1 MLREIPATR
10 QRHDEAPRRWF
21 TDERMDLTVWQD
33 ADGVLLA
40 FQLAYDKS
48 DDERVLEWHRRVGF
62 RHHVVDDGESET
74 GRYKQTPL
82 LLPDGVVPRDRLLA
96 EFGRRS
102 IELEDHLRREILD
115 ALDTLPR

>member
-1 MLREIPATR
+1 MLREIPAIR
-10 QRHDEAPRRWF
+10 QRPDEPTRRWF
-21 TDERMDLTVWQD
+21 TDERMDLTVWLD
-33 ADGVLLA
+33 ARGALLA

-48 DDERVLEWHRRVGF
+48 DSERALEWHRNGGF
-62 RHHVVDDGESET
+62 RHHRVDDGEAET

-82 LLPDGVVPRDRLLA
+82 LLPDGIVPRDRLLA

-102 IELEDHLRREILD
+102 LELERNLRREILD